1 MTNEFR
7 IGAISYLGLTWR
19 DVLVFLKNKAMVF
32 FSLLASLIV
41 LALYLLFLK
50 DFQVDSVVNRLEGA
64 SFPLVDIK
72 GLVDANLISGIL
84 GTSMVTIAMSTLSIM
99 VDDRERKVDFDCA
112 VTIKEPAIIVLAYI
126 TSSFLITFLM
136 TLAIGLIGMG
146 IIGGVDGIV
155 FEVGGLG
162 IMVGTVAI
170 GSLSAVT
177 LMALVISFIQRE
189 NVMSAIGTIVSTL
202 VGFIIG
208 AYGPLSILPKAVQTI
223 ANLFPASNA
232 TGILRQTLL
241 TPYINKLATYVPIE
255 QQEMWKEEMEKTF
268 GTKVN
273 MFGNFVG
280 IDWMWAILVGSLLA
294 FIVIDALVYS
304 KVYRSKQER
313 QGEFRYK
320 KRCPFRHLFSL
331 LLGLYVQDLLAP
343 VVAAL
348 RADPVRLDGCTT
360 IRATGKV
367 LGAKDEVSPSQ
378 TLASLRS
385 TSCRNCH
392 LPTPLVIL
400 FVQAFRLE

>member
-304 KVYRSKQER
+304 KVYRSK
-313 QGEFRYK
+313 
-320 KRCPFRHLFSL
+320 
-331 LLGLYVQDLLAP
+331 
-343 VVAAL
+343 
-348 RADPVRLDGCTT
+348 
-360 IRATGKV
+360 
-367 LGAKDEVSPSQ
+367 
-378 TLASLRS
+378 
-385 TSCRNCH
+385 
-392 LPTPLVIL
+392 
-400 FVQAFRLE
+400 